1 MKVYYWSPF
10 ISKVATVTSVIR
22 SAESLIK
29 YSKQNI
35 SVSLVDAIGEW
46 DQYRNKINSKIQII
60 KLNKKNYYDY
70 LPRDSFIKSRL
81 SYLFIFFLNFKK
93 LKNLIINKE
102 PNFLIV
108 HLMTVLPIFLTLFLK
123 NNSKIILRISG
134 LPKLNIFRYIFWKL
148 FAKKIYKITCPTLGT
163 YQYLMKKKI
172 FDKDKLY
179 VLRDPA
185 ILLQDYAEKK
195 FNKIPNFDFKDNKI
209 IVGIGRLTK
218 QKNFSLLISA
228 FNEILKKYPEYI
240 LIILGDGEKKSE
252 ILKLIKTLGIENK
265 VHLIGFQENVYQ
277 YLIKADCFV
286 LSSLWED
293 PGFVLLEAGLSN
305 TTVISSNCKN
315 GPQEILDNEN
325 NGYLFANNDLN
336 ELLKKFDEFKNEK
349 VSELNKKKLKLK
361 KEIKKFTLYS
371 HFNSLRKIIGL
382 EN

>member
-209 IVGIGRLTK
+209 IVGVGRLTK

-228 FNEILKKYPEYI
+228 FNEILKKYPKHI

>member
-10 ISKVATVTSVIR
+10 ISKVATVSSVIR
-22 SAESLIK
+22 SAESLKK

-35 SVSLVDAIGEW
+35 SISLVDAIGEW
-46 DQYRNKINSKIQII
+46 DQYRHKINSKIQII
-60 KLNKKNYYDY
+60 KLNKKNYYNY
-70 LPRDSFIKSRL
+70 LPRGSFIKSRL
-81 SYLFIFFLNFKK
+81 SYLFIFFLNFNK
-93 LKNLIINKE
+93 LKNLIISKE
-102 PNFLIV
+102 PNFLII
-108 HLMTVLPIFLTLFLK
+108 HLMTVLPIFLTIFLK
-123 NNSKIILRISG
+123 NNTKIILRISG

-148 FAKKIYKITCPTLGT
+148 FGKKIYKITCPTLAT

-172 FDKDKLY
+172 FDKDKLCI
-179 VLRDPA
+179 LHDPA
-185 ILLQDYAEKK
+185 ILLEDYAEKK
-195 FNKIPNFDFKDNKI
+195 FNKIPNFDFKYNKI

-252 ILKLIKTLGIENK
+252 LLKLTKTLNIENK
-265 VHLIGFQENVYQ
+265 VYLAGFQKNVYQ

-325 NGYLFANNDLN
+325 NGYLFKNNNLN
-336 ELLKKFDEFKNEK
+336 DLLKKFDEFKKEK

-371 HFNSLRKIIGL
+371 HFNSLKKIINL

>member
-10 ISKVATVTSVIR
+10 ISKVATVSSVIR

-35 SVSLVDAIGEW
+35 NVSLVDAIGEW
-46 DQYRNKINSKIQII
+46 DQYRHKINSKIQII
-60 KLNKKNYYDY
+60 KLNKKNYYNY
-70 LPRDSFIKSRL
+70 LPKGSFIKSRL

-93 LKNLIINKE
+93 LKNLIISKE
-102 PNFLIV
+102 PNFLII
-108 HLMTVLPIFLTLFLK
+108 HLMTILPIFLTLFLK
-123 NNSKIILRISG
+123 NNTKIILRISG

-148 FAKKIYKITCPTLGT
+148 FSKKIYKITCPTLGT
-163 YQYLMKKKI
+163 YKYLIKKKI

-185 ILLQDYAEKK
+185 ILLDDYAKKK
-195 FNKIPNFDFKDNKI
+195 FNKVPNFTFKDNKI

-218 QKNFSLLISA
+218 QKNFSLLIRA
-228 FNEILKKYPEYI
+228 FSKILKKYPEYI

-252 ILKLIKTLGIENK
+252 IEKLVKTLGIQNK
-265 VHLIGFQENVYQ
+265 VYLIGFQENVYQ
-277 YLIKADCFV
+277 YLFKADCFV

-305 TTVISSNCKN
+305 TPVISSNCKN

-325 NGYLFANNDLN
+325 NGYLFKNNDLN
-336 ELLKKFDEFKNEK
+336 DFLKKFDEFKKEK
-349 VSELNKKKLKLK
+349 TSELNKKKLKLK

-371 HFNSLRKIIGL
+371 HFNSLRKIIDL

>member
-10 ISKVATVTSVIR
+10 ISKVATALSVIR

-46 DQYRNKINSKIQII
+46 DQYRHKINSKIQII
-60 KLNKKNYYDY
+60 KLNKKNYYNY

-81 SYLFIFFLNFKK
+81 SYLFIFFLNFNK
-93 LKNLIINKE
+93 LKNLIISKE

-123 NNSKIILRISG
+123 NNTKIILRISG

-148 FAKKIYKITCPTLGT
+148 FGEKIYKITCPTLGT
-163 YQYLMKKKI
+163 YQYLIKKKI
-172 FDKDKLY
+172 FDKDKLC
-179 VLRDPA
+179 VLHDPA
-185 ILLQDYAEKK
+185 VLLEDYAEKK

-265 VHLIGFQENVYQ
+265 VHLVGFQENVYQ

-325 NGYLFANNDLN
+325 NGYLFKNNDLN
-336 ELLKKFDEFKNEK
+336 DFLKKFDEFKKEK
-349 VSELNKKKLKLK
+349 ASGLNKKKLKLK

-371 HFNSLRKIIGL
+371 HFNSLRKIIDL

>member
-10 ISKVATVTSVIR
+10 ISKVATVSSVLR
-22 SAESLIK
+22 SSESLIK

-46 DQYRNKINSKIQII
+46 DQYRHKINSKIQII
-60 KLNKKNYYDY
+60 KLNKKNYYNY

-81 SYLFIFFLNFKK
+81 SYLFIFFLNFNK
-93 LKNLIINKE
+93 LKNLIISKE

-123 NNSKIILRISG
+123 NNTKIILRISG

-148 FAKKIYKITCPTLGT
+148 FGEKIYKITCPTLGT
-163 YQYLMKKKI
+163 YQYLIKKKI
-172 FDKDKLY
+172 FDKDKLC
-179 VLRDPA
+179 VLHDPA
-185 ILLQDYAEKK
+185 VLLEDYAEKK

-265 VHLIGFQENVYQ
+265 VHLVGFQENVYQ

-325 NGYLFANNDLN
+325 NGYLFKNNNLN
-336 ELLKKFDEFKNEK
+336 DLLKKFDEFKKEK

-371 HFNSLRKIIGL
+371 HFNSLKKIINL

>member
-10 ISKVATVTSVIR
+10 ISKVATVSSVLR
-22 SAESLIK
+22 SSESLIK

-46 DQYRNKINSKIQII
+46 DQYRHKINSKIQII
-60 KLNKKNYYDY
+60 KLNKKNYYNY

-81 SYLFIFFLNFKK
+81 SYLFIFFLNFNK
-93 LKNLIINKE
+93 LKNLIISKE

-123 NNSKIILRISG
+123 NNTKIILRISG

-148 FAKKIYKITCPTLGT
+148 FSKKIYKITCPTLGT
-163 YQYLMKKKI
+163 YQYLIKKKI
-172 FDKDKLY
+172 FDKDKLCI
-179 VLRDPA
+179 LHDPA
-185 ILLQDYAEKK
+185 ILLEDYAEKK

-265 VHLIGFQENVYQ
+265 VHLVGFQENVYQ

-325 NGYLFANNDLN
+325 NGYLFKNNNLN
-336 ELLKKFDEFKNEK
+336 DLLKKFDEFKKEK

-371 HFNSLRKIIGL
+371 HFNSLKKIINL